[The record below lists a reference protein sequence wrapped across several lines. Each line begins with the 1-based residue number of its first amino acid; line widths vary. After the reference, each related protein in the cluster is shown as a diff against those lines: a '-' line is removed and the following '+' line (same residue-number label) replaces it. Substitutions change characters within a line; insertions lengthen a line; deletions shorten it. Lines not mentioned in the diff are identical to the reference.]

1 MNEIIVAGIG
11 PGHPDY
17 ILPAVARAIRE
28 AQVLVG
34 GRRAL
39 SQFAREGQRTMAVT
53 GDIAAVMQFIREAL
67 ATSSVVVMVS
77 GDPGYFS
84 LLDALRR
91 HFPAACIRVIPGL
104 SAMQLAFA
112 RLALPWHEARL
123 LSFHG
128 RKPAAERLAYQ
139 SGSVLGMLT
148 DRKYTSRTIPTILME
163 MGWPGDARLYIASR
177 LSYSDER
184 IVETTL
190 AGAADV
196 DETTDCVLVVTSL

>member
-17 ILPAVARAIRE
+17 MLPAAARAIRE

-77 GDPGYFS
+77 GDPGYYS

-91 HFPAACIRVIPGL
+91 LAWSGL
-104 SAMQLAFA
+104 
-112 RLALPWHEARL
+112 E
-123 LSFHG
+123 
-128 RKPAAERLAYQ
+128 KT
-139 SGSVLGMLT
+139 V
-148 DRKYTSRTIPTILME
+148 
-163 MGWPGDARLYIASR
+163 ASLVR
-177 LSYSDER
+177 
-184 IVETTL
+184 
-190 AGAADV
+190 GAASF
-196 DETTDCVLVVTSL
+196 CLFH